1 MAKYLYP
8 ALFKKEG
15 TRYFVSF
22 PDFNSCFSD
31 GDSLQEAYDMAGD
44 ILAAV
49 LCFLEDE
56 QYEIPRASEL
66 PSIKP
71 GENEFTSL
79 IGCDTTSYR
88 MEYDD
93 KPVKRTVTLPAH
105 LCWKAERANLDL
117 SVLLL
122 SAIKRRLQTGR
133 RSHPANQA

>member
-1 MAKYLYP
+1 MEAVLNFF
-8 ALFKKEG
+8 LSGNRFWF
-15 TRYFVSF
+15 TFLVSAAVIVVAAMQLAR
-22 PDFNSCFSD
+22 S
-31 GDSLQEAYDMAGD
+31 GD

-133 RSHPANQA
+133 RSHPTNQA